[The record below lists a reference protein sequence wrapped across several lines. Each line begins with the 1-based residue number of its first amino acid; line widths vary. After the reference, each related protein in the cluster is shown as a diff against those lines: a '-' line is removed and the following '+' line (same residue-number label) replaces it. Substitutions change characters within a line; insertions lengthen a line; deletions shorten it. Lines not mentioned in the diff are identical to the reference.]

1 MGVASLKGIFNIF
14 HAVGVVGSVGD
25 AAVLI
30 FLELV
35 YAQGAVFVIGCVW
48 VSTIGAFQ
56 GSVLTSSPFFAS
68 WFSRIALVIFCLM
81 LLPA

>member
-14 HAVGVVGSVGD
+14 HTVDVVGSVED

-35 YAQGAVFVIGCVW
+35 YAQRAVFVICCMW

-56 GSVLTSSPFFAS
+56 GGMLTSSPLFAS
-68 WFSRIALVIFCLM
+68 WFSGVALVIFCLM
-81 LLPA
+81 LLSA